1 MDTLG
6 RGCETASSVR
16 EGRSLLIKVVI
27 ADDHPLIRTAVR
39 TYLESQEGFD
49 VLAVGETGEEAVDL
63 VREHSPDV
71 VVLDYQ
77 MPVLDG
83 LGAARSIGKT
93 NPDVGI
99 VMLTA
104 ADDRRVAQAAA
115 GAGIGGFVL
124 KTDPP
129 EALADTVRRV
139 AAGEEGEHTLTV
151 IVEPESAPDRPDGP
165 RAGP

>member
-1 MDTLG
+1 
-6 RGCETASSVR
+6 
-16 EGRSLLIKVVI
+16 LIKVVI
-27 ADDHPLIRTAVR
+27 ADDHPLVRIAVR
-39 TYLESQEGFD
+39 TYLESDGGFD

-83 LGAARSIGKT
+83 LEAARTIGET
-93 NPDVGI
+93 HPDVGI

-104 ADDRRVAQAAA
+104 ADDRRVAREAA
-115 GAGIGGFVL
+115 GAGVGGFVL

-139 AAGEEGEHTLTV
+139 AAGEPGEHTLTV
-151 IVEPESAPDRPDGP
+151 VVEPDRLRDRSNG
-165 RAGP
+165 

>member
-1 MDTLG
+1 M
-6 RGCETASSVR
+6 
-16 EGRSLLIKVVI
+16 IKVVI
-27 ADDHPLIRTAVR
+27 ADDHPLIRMAVR
-39 TYLESQEGFD
+39 TYLESDGEFD
-49 VLAVGETGEEAVDL
+49 VLAVGETGEQAVDL

-83 LGAARSIGKT
+83 LQAARSIGES

-104 ADDRRVAQAAA
+104 ADDRQVANAAA
-115 GAGIGGFVL
+115 GAGVGGFVL

-151 IVEPESAPDRPDGP
+151 ILQPEAGEDRTKER

>member
-1 MDTLG
+1 M
-6 RGCETASSVR
+6 
-16 EGRSLLIKVVI
+16 IKVVI
-27 ADDHPLIRTAVR
+27 ADDHPLIRMAVR
-39 TYLESQEGFD
+39 TYLESDGGFD
-49 VLAVGETGEEAVDL
+49 VLAVGETGEQAVDL
-63 VREHSPDV
+63 VEEHRPDV

-83 LGAARSIGKT
+83 LEAARSIGEAH
-93 NPDVGI
+93 PDVGI

-104 ADDRRVAQAAA
+104 ADDRRVAKAAA
-115 GAGIGGFVL
+115 GAGVGGFVL

-151 IVEPESAPDRPDGP
+151 IVEPEAPSND
-165 RAGP
+165 

>member
-6 RGCETASSVR
+6 RGCETARSVR

-39 TYLESQEGFD
+39 TYLESQEEFD

-83 LGAARSIGKT
+83 LEAARTIGESH
-93 NPDVGI
+93 PDVGI
-99 VMLTA
+99 VLLTA
-104 ADDRRVAQAAA
+104 TDDRRVGRE
-115 GAGIGGFVL
+115 GARGGGGGVVVQNQ
-124 KTDPP
+124 PP
-129 EALADTVRRV
+129 GKL
-139 AAGEEGEHTLTV
+139 G
-151 IVEPESAPDRPDGP
+151 
-165 RAGP
+165 